1 MAALTPQEKAE
12 RTYNFTADFFDDPA
26 LGFWDRC
33 GQRTVGLLGLEP
45 GMRVLDVCCGTG
57 ASALPAAKAVGNGG
71 RVIGVDLSENLLE
84 LAQQKAKAL
93 QLGNIEF
100 LKADMTELPFEQE
113 SFDAV
118 IIVFGIFFVPDMEE
132 QVRKL
137 WRLVK
142 PGGKLAV
149 TTWGPRFFEPAYTEW
164 RAALAMVTPEWVTD
178 FNPWDR
184 ITTVEAVQ
192 RLIDEGL
199 AGRDEGIVSDKGMR
213 SDKGIGR
220 EVKVVTE
227 ECVHKLSAPE
237 DFWRIALGSGLRW
250 AIEQMGES
258 KAKLLKEMLL
268 KRLTER
274 PEGPVRSIET
284 NAIYGIV
291 KKVVDDVP
299 QAPMA

>member
-12 RTYNFTADFFDDPA
+12 MTYNFTADFFDDPA

-33 GQRTVGLLGLEP
+33 GRRTVRLLGLEP

-57 ASALPAAKAVGNGG
+57 ASALPAAKAVGNVG

-100 LKADMTELPFEQE
+100 LKADMTELPFAQE

-118 IIVFGIFFVPDMEE
+118 IIVFGIFFVPDMEG

-164 RAALAMVTPEWVTD
+164 RAALAILAPEWVTD

-199 AGRDEGIVSDKGMR
+199 AGSDKGM
-213 SDKGIGR
+213 GR
-220 EVKVVTE
+220 EVNLVAEDCAHT
-227 ECVHKLSAPE
+227 LSAPE

-258 KAKLLKEMLL
+258 KATLLKEMLL
-268 KRLTER
+268 RRLTER

-284 NAIYGIV
+284 NAIYGI
-291 KKVVDDVP
+291 
-299 QAPMA
+299 AASGRGSIF

>member
-33 GQRTVGLLGLEP
+33 GRRTVELLGLEP

-71 RVIGVDLSENLLE
+71 RVIGVDLAENLLE
-84 LAQQKAKAL
+84 LARQKAKAL
-93 QLGNIEF
+93 QLENIEF
-100 LKADMTELPFEQE
+100 LKADMTELPFEHE

-118 IIVFGIFFVPDMEE
+118 IIVFGIFFVPDMEG

-137 WRLVK
+137 WRLVR

-149 TTWGPRFFEPAYTEW
+149 TTWGSRFFEPAYTEW
-164 RAALAMVTPEWVTD
+164 KAALAMLAPEWVTD

-192 RLIDEGL
+192 RLIEEGL
-199 AGRDEGIVSDKGMR
+199 AG
-213 SDKGIGR
+213 SDKGIGL
-220 EVKVVTE
+220 EVKVVAE
-227 ECVHKLSAPE
+227 ESEHTLSTPE
-237 DFWRIALGSGLRW
+237 DFWRIAPGSGLRW
-250 AIEQMGES
+250 SIEQVGES
-258 KAKLLKEMLL
+258 KAVLLKKMLL
-268 KRLTER
+268 QRLTER
-274 PEGPVRSIET
+274 REGAVRSIET
-284 NAIYGIV
+284 NAIYGI
-291 KKVVDDVP
+291 
-299 QAPMA
+299 ARRSSG

>member
-33 GQRTVGLLGLEP
+33 GRRTVGLLGLEP

-57 ASALPAAKAVGNGG
+57 ASALPAAMAVGNEG

-84 LAQQKAKAL
+84 LAQRKAKAL
-93 QLGNIEF
+93 QLENIEF
-100 LKADMTELPFEQE
+100 LKADMTELPFGQE

-118 IIVFGIFFVPDMEE
+118 VIVFGIFFVADMEG

-137 WRLVK
+137 WRLVR

-149 TTWGPRFFEPAYTEW
+149 TTWGPRLFEPAYTEW
-164 RAALAMVTPEWVTD
+164 KAALAILAPELAAD

-184 ITTVEAVQ
+184 ITRVEAVQ
-192 RLIDEGL
+192 RLLEEGL
-199 AGRDEGIVSDKGMR
+199 AGSEKGM
-213 SDKGIGR
+213 GI
-220 EVKVVTE
+220 EVNVVAE
-227 ECVHKLSAPE
+227 DCEHPLSAAE
-237 DFWRIALGSGLRW
+237 DFWRIALGSGFRW
-250 AIEQMGES
+250 AIEQVGKS
-258 KAKLLKEMLL
+258 KTELLRKMLL
-268 KRLTER
+268 QRLTER

-284 NAIYGIV
+284 NAIYAIAKGTPVGDLAIFT
-291 KKVVDDVP
+291 
-299 QAPMA
+299 

>member
-33 GQRTVGLLGLEP
+33 GRRTVELLGLEA

-57 ASALPAAKAVGNGG
+57 ASALPAASAVGNGG

-84 LAQQKAKAL
+84 LAQQKAIAR

-100 LKADMTELPFEQE
+100 LKADMTELPFEDE
-113 SFDAV
+113 CYDAV
-118 IIVFGIFFVPDMEE
+118 IIVFGIFFVPDMVG
-132 QVRKL
+132 QIGKL
-137 WRLVK
+137 WRLVR

-164 RAALAMVTPEWVTD
+164 KAALSMLAPGLVAD

-192 RLIDEGL
+192 QLIEEGL
-199 AGRDEGIVSDKGMR
+199 AGSGKGV
-213 SDKGIGR
+213 GR
-220 EVKVVTE
+220 TVDVVAE
-227 ECVHKLSAPE
+227 ECEQMLSTPE

-250 AIEQMGES
+250 PIEQLGES
-258 KAKLLKEMLL
+258 KAMELKKILLR
-268 KRLTER
+268 RLTER

-284 NAIYGIV
+284 NAIYGIAR
-291 KKVVDDVP
+291 KL
-299 QAPMA
+299 

>member
-33 GQRTVGLLGLEP
+33 GRRTVRLLGLER

-84 LAQQKAKAL
+84 LAQQKANAQ

-113 SFDAV
+113 SYDAV
-118 IIVFGIFFVPDMEE
+118 IIVFGIFFVPDMEG

-137 WRLVK
+137 WRLVR

-164 RAALAMVTPEWVTD
+164 RAALAMLAPEWVAD

-199 AGRDEGIVSDKGMR
+199 AGSDKGMG
-213 SDKGIGR
+213 S
-220 EVKVVTE
+220 EVKVVAE
-227 ECVHKLSAPE
+227 ECVHPLRAPE

-250 AIEQMGES
+250 AIEQVGES
-258 KAKLLKEMLL
+258 KAMLLKEMLL
-268 KRLTER
+268 QRLTER

-284 NAIYGIV
+284 NAIYGIAR
-291 KKVVDDVP
+291 KSL
-299 QAPMA
+299 

>member
-12 RTYNFTADFFDDPA
+12 KTYNFTADFFDDPA

-33 GQRTVGLLGLEP
+33 GRRTVGLLGLEP

-57 ASALPAAKAVGNGG
+57 ASALPAAKTVGNGG

-84 LAQQKAKAL
+84 LAQQKAKAM

-100 LKADMTELPFEQE
+100 LKADMTELSFEQE
-113 SFDAV
+113 GFDAV
-118 IIVFGIFFVPDMEE
+118 IIVFGIFFVPDMVE
-132 QVRKL
+132 QIRKL

-164 RAALAMVTPEWVTD
+164 KASLAMVAPEWVTD

-192 RLIDEGL
+192 GLIDEGL
-199 AGRDEGIVSDKGMR
+199 TGSDKG
-213 SDKGIGR
+213 KGR
-220 EVKVVTE
+220 EVKVVAE
-227 ECVHKLSAPE
+227 ECVHTLSAPE
-237 DFWRIALGSGLRW
+237 DFWRIALGSGLRCT
-250 AIEQMGES
+250 IEQVGES
-258 KAKLLKEMLL
+258 KALLLKEMLL
-268 KRLTER
+268 QRLTER

-284 NAIYGIV
+284 NAIYGV
-291 KKVVDDVP
+291 ARKSVG
-299 QAPMA
+299 

>member
-33 GQRTVGLLGLEP
+33 GRRTVELLGLEP

-71 RVIGVDLSENLLE
+71 RVIGVDLAENLLE
-84 LAQQKAKAL
+84 LARQKAKAL
-93 QLGNIEF
+93 QLENIEF
-100 LKADMTELPFEQE
+100 LKADMTELPFEHE

-118 IIVFGIFFVPDMEE
+118 IIVFGIFFVPDMEG

-137 WRLVK
+137 WRLVR

-149 TTWGPRFFEPAYTEW
+149 TTWGSRFFEPAYTEW
-164 RAALAMVTPEWVTD
+164 KAALAMLAPEWVTD

-192 RLIDEGL
+192 RLIEEGL
-199 AGRDEGIVSDKGMR
+199 AG
-213 SDKGIGR
+213 SDKGIGL
-220 EVKVVTE
+220 EVKVVAE
-227 ECVHKLSAPE
+227 ESEHTLSTPE

-250 AIEQMGES
+250 SIEQVGES
-258 KAKLLKEMLL
+258 KAVLLKKMLL
-268 KRLTER
+268 QRLTER
-274 PEGPVRSIET
+274 REGAVRSIET
-284 NAIYGIV
+284 NAIYGI
-291 KKVVDDVP
+291 
-299 QAPMA
+299 ARRSSG

>member
-33 GQRTVGLLGLEP
+33 GRRTVELLGLES

-57 ASALPAAKAVGNGG
+57 ASALPAAKAVGETGK
-71 RVIGVDLSENLLE
+71 VIGVDLAENLLE
-84 LAQQKAKAL
+84 LANQKARAL
-93 QLGNIEF
+93 QLENVEF
-100 LKADMTELPFEQE
+100 LKADMTALPFEQR

-118 IIVFGIFFVPDMEE
+118 IIVFGIFFVPDMEG

-137 WRLVK
+137 WGLLR

-164 RAALAMVTPEWVTD
+164 KAALAMLAPELVAD

-192 RLIDEGL
+192 RLLE
-199 AGRDEGIVSDKGMR
+199 AGGE
-213 SDKGIGR
+213 IGG
-220 EVKVVTE
+220 EVTVVAE
-227 ECVHKLSAPE
+227 ECEHPLSSPE
-237 DFWRIALGSGLRW
+237 DFWRVALGSGLRW
-250 AIEQMGES
+250 AIEQVGES
-258 KAKLLKEMLL
+258 KAVLLRKMLL
-268 KRLTER
+268 RRLTER
-274 PEGPVRSIET
+274 PEGPMRSIET
-284 NAIYGIV
+284 NVIYGIA
-291 KKVVDDVP
+291 
-299 QAPMA
+299 QRAR

>member
-33 GQRTVGLLGLEP
+33 GRRTVELLGLEP

-71 RVIGVDLSENLLE
+71 RVIGVDLAENLLE
-84 LAQQKAKAL
+84 LARQKAKAL
-93 QLGNIEF
+93 QLENIEF
-100 LKADMTELPFEQE
+100 LKADMTELPFEHE

-118 IIVFGIFFVPDMEE
+118 IIVFGIFFVPDMEG

-137 WRLVK
+137 WRLVR

-149 TTWGPRFFEPAYTEW
+149 TTWGSRFFEPAYTEW
-164 RAALAMVTPEWVTD
+164 KAALAMLAPEWVTD

-192 RLIDEGL
+192 RLIEEGL
-199 AGRDEGIVSDKGMR
+199 AR
-213 SDKGIGR
+213 SDKGIGL
-220 EVKVVTE
+220 EVKVVAE
-227 ECVHKLSAPE
+227 ESEHTLSTPE

-250 AIEQMGES
+250 SIEQVGES
-258 KAKLLKEMLL
+258 KAVLLKKMLL
-268 KRLTER
+268 QRLTER
-274 PEGPVRSIET
+274 REGAVRSIET
-284 NAIYGIV
+284 NAIYGI
-291 KKVVDDVP
+291 
-299 QAPMA
+299 ARRSSG

>member
-12 RTYNFTADFFDDPA
+12 RTYNFTVDFFDDPA

-33 GQRTVGLLGLEP
+33 GRRTVELLGLEP

-57 ASALPAAKAVGNGG
+57 ASALPAAKAVGSGG

-118 IIVFGIFFVPDMEE
+118 IIVFGIFFVPDMVG
-132 QVRKL
+132 QVGKL
-137 WRLVK
+137 WRLVR
-142 PGGKLAV
+142 PGGKLAI

-164 RAALAMVTPEWVTD
+164 KAALAMLAPGLVAD

-184 ITTVEAVQ
+184 ITTVESVH
-192 RLIDEGL
+192 RLIEEGL
-199 AGRDEGIVSDKGMR
+199 AGSDKGV
-213 SDKGIGR
+213 GR
-220 EVKVVTE
+220 EVNVVAE
-227 ECVHKLSAPE
+227 DCEHPLSTPE

-250 AIEQMGES
+250 PIEQLGES
-258 KAKLLKEMLL
+258 KAMELKKILLR
-268 KRLTER
+268 RLTER

-284 NAIYGIV
+284 NAIYGIAG
-291 KKVVDDVP
+291 KLP
-299 QAPMA
+299 G

>member
-1 MAALTPQEKAE
+1 MAALTPQQKAA
-12 RTYNFTADFFDDPA
+12 RTYNFTVDFFDDPA

-33 GQRTVGLLGLEP
+33 GRRTVGLLGLEP

-71 RVIGVDLSENLLE
+71 RVIGVDLAENLLE

-118 IIVFGIFFVPDMEE
+118 IIVFGIFFVPDMGG

-137 WRLVK
+137 WRLVR

-164 RAALAMVTPEWVTD
+164 KAALAVLAPEWVTD

-184 ITTVEAVQ
+184 ISTAEAVQ
-192 RLIDEGL
+192 RLIEEGS
-199 AGRDEGIVSDKGMR
+199 AG

-220 EVKVVTE
+220 EVHVVAE
-227 ECVHKLSAPE
+227 ECEHTLSTPE

-250 AIEQMGES
+250 SIEQLGES
-258 KAKLLKEMLL
+258 KAILLKKMLL
-268 KRLTER
+268 QRLTDRE
-274 PEGPVRSIET
+274 EGPVRSIET
-284 NAIYGIV
+284 NVIYGIARRS
-291 KKVVDDVP
+291 P
-299 QAPMA
+299 E

>member
-1 MAALTPQEKAE
+1 MAALTPQQKAE

-33 GQRTVGLLGLEP
+33 GRRTVGLLGLEA

-57 ASALPAAKAVGNGG
+57 ASALPAAKAVGQEG
-71 RVIGVDLSENLLE
+71 RVIGVDLAENLLE

-93 QLGNIEF
+93 QLRNIEF
-100 LKADMTELPFEQE
+100 LKADMTDLPFEDE
-113 SFDAV
+113 RFDAV
-118 IIVFGIFFVPDMEE
+118 IIVFGIFFVPDMVG

-149 TTWGPRFFEPAYTEW
+149 TTWGLRFFEPAYTEW
-164 RAALAMVTPEWVTD
+164 KASLAELAPELVTD

-192 RLIDEGL
+192 RLIEEGMGGSVKR
-199 AGRDEGIVSDKGMR
+199 AGG
-213 SDKGIGR
+213 
-220 EVKVVTE
+220 EVTVVAE
-227 ECVHKLSAPE
+227 ECEHPLSTPE

-250 AIEQMGES
+250 SIEQVGES
-258 KAKLLKEMLL
+258 KAMLL
-268 KRLTER
+268 KDMLVRRLTGR
-274 PEGPVRSIET
+274 QEGPVRSIET
-284 NAIYGIV
+284 NAIYGIAGR
-291 KKVVDDVP
+291 P
-299 QAPMA
+299 LGLRS

>member
-33 GQRTVGLLGLEP
+33 GRRTVGLVGLEP
-45 GMRVLDVCCGTG
+45 SMRVLDVCCGTG
-57 ASALPAAKAVGNGG
+57 ASALPAAKAVGYGG
-71 RVIGVDLSENLLE
+71 KVIGIDLAENLLE
-84 LAQQKAKAL
+84 LAQQKAIAL

-100 LKADMTELPFEQE
+100 LKADMTELPFELE
-113 SFDAV
+113 SFDVV
-118 IIVFGIFFVPDMEE
+118 IIAFGIFFVSDMEG

-149 TTWGPRFFEPAYTEW
+149 TTWGPRLFEPAYKEW
-164 RAALAMVTPEWVTD
+164 KAALAVQGPEWVTD

-184 ITTVEAVQ
+184 ISTAEAVQ
-192 RLIDEGL
+192 RLIEEGS
-199 AGRDEGIVSDKGMR
+199 AG

-220 EVKVVTE
+220 EVHVVAE
-227 ECVHKLSAPE
+227 ECEHTLSTPE

-250 AIEQMGES
+250 SIEQLGES
-258 KAKLLKEMLL
+258 KAILLKKMLL
-268 KRLTER
+268 QRLTDRE
-274 PEGPVRSIET
+274 EGPVRSIET
-284 NAIYGIV
+284 NVIYGIARRS
-291 KKVVDDVP
+291 P
-299 QAPMA
+299 E

>member
-33 GQRTVGLLGLEP
+33 GRRTVELLGLEP

-71 RVIGVDLSENLLE
+71 RVIGVDLAENLLE
-84 LAQQKAKAL
+84 LARQKAKAL
-93 QLGNIEF
+93 QLENIEF
-100 LKADMTELPFEQE
+100 LKADMTELPFEHE

-118 IIVFGIFFVPDMEE
+118 IIVFGIFFVPDMEG

-137 WRLVK
+137 WRLVR

-149 TTWGPRFFEPAYTEW
+149 TTWGSRFFEPAYTEW
-164 RAALAMVTPEWVTD
+164 KAALAMLAPEWVTD

-192 RLIDEGL
+192 RLIEEGL
-199 AGRDEGIVSDKGMR
+199 AG
-213 SDKGIGR
+213 SDKGIGL
-220 EVKVVTE
+220 EVKVVAE
-227 ECVHKLSAPE
+227 ESEHTLSTPE

-250 AIEQMGES
+250 SIEQVGES
-258 KAKLLKEMLL
+258 KAVLLKKMLL
-268 KRLTER
+268 QRLMER
-274 PEGPVRSIET
+274 REGAVRSIET
-284 NAIYGIV
+284 NAIYGI
-291 KKVVDDVP
+291 
-299 QAPMA
+299 ARRSSG

>member
-33 GQRTVGLLGLEP
+33 GRRTVRLLGLER

-84 LAQQKAKAL
+84 LAQQKANAQ

-113 SFDAV
+113 SYDAV
-118 IIVFGIFFVPDMEE
+118 IIVFGIFFVPDMEG

-137 WRLVK
+137 WRLVR

-164 RAALAMVTPEWVTD
+164 RAALAMLAPEWVAD

-199 AGRDEGIVSDKGMR
+199 AGSDKGMG
-213 SDKGIGR
+213 S
-220 EVKVVTE
+220 EVKVVAE
-227 ECVHKLSAPE
+227 ECVHPLRAPE

-250 AIEQMGES
+250 SIEQMGKS
-258 KAKLLKEMLL
+258 KSMLLKEMLL
-268 KRLTER
+268 QRLTER
-274 PEGPVRSIET
+274 REGPVRSIET
-284 NAIYGIV
+284 NAIYGIAR
-291 KKVVDDVP
+291 KSL
-299 QAPMA
+299 